1 MHHID
6 VLLTSEPA
14 GGTAPFRHDSLSVT
28 FHVFGRHVDLPL
40 ITGSLWA
47 FVDWAAPDMAGLEI
61 CRRLRCDP
69 LSAKA
74 HITMILD
81 AMDEDQR
88 RRATR
93 AAADDYLVGPVTR
106 SMLLDRIM
114 AARLPEHGLA
124 GERLIVLGDLTM
136 DVAAFRVAWN
146 GKPVPLMPNEFR
158 LLRYLAEHHG
168 RVFTRSQLIAALG
181 KQETEI
187 DERTVDVWVGRLRR
201 ALRDAG
207 AGTVLRTV
215 RSLGYVFDTPA
226 PSSALPPAR

>member
-6 VLLTSEPA
+6 VLLTREPA
-14 GGTAPFRHDSLSVT
+14 GGIEPFRHDSLHVT
-28 FHVFGRHVDLPL
+28 FHVLGRGIDLPL
-40 ITGSLWA
+40 VTGSLWA
-47 FVDWAAPDMAGLEI
+47 FINWIAPGMSGLEI

-74 HITMILD
+74 HVTMILD

-88 RRATR
+88 RRAAR
-93 AAADDYLVGPVTR
+93 AGADDCLVGPVTR
-106 SMLLDRIM
+106 SRLLDRIM
-114 AARLPEHGLA
+114 SARLPEHGLA
-124 GERLIVLGDLTM
+124 GERMIVLGGLTM
-136 DVAAFRVAWN
+136 DVAAFRVSWN
-146 GKPVPLMPNEFR
+146 GAPVPLMPNEFR

-181 KQETEI
+181 KQETAI

-207 AGTVLRTV
+207 AGNVLRTV

-226 PSSALPPAR
+226 PPAPAR